1 MKLQQLIYTLLLL
14 CMLPA
19 FSTAQGLSYGFKVGL
34 NFSNMPGE
42 LEQDA
47 DGENIER
54 LKTNTGFHVGAS
66 VRYNFTDRYGI
77 KGDFLYSQKGAQQY
91 YDGQA
96 AQLFYVVGSTDQVG
110 ITGTQERFLRI
121 TNSYIEIPISG
132 YAKFGKVEFFGG
144 PYIGFLVTSKAVGDY
159 QFTTGAVALDTDLN
173 FNYFKDEIPDPANL
187 ELTELDYTIF
197 SYFGQTLFYPNEV
210 TAYYDFQSKDGK
222 SFKSIDLGLN
232 AGMAFYLNKGLY
244 VSANL
249 NYGLVDVTNDAYD
262 HSYSTLNETNDG
274 YVARND
280 ADKNFSVQASVGFS
294 F

>member
-42 LEQDA
+42 VEQDS
-47 DGENIER
+47 DGEDIER

-66 VRYNFTDRYGI
+66 VRYNFTDRYGV
-77 KGDFLYSQKGAQQY
+77 KGDFLFSQKGTQQF
-91 YDGQA
+91 YDGEA

-110 ITGTQERFLRI
+110 IIGTQERFLRI
-121 TNSYIEIPISG
+121 TNSYIEVPISG

-159 QFTTGAVALDTDLN
+159 QFTTGAVQLDSDLN
-173 FNYFKDEIPDPANL
+173 FKDEIPDPVNL
-187 ELTELDYTIF
+187 ELNELDYTIF
-197 SYFGQTLFYPNEV
+197 SYFGQTLFYPNEA
-210 TAYYDFQSKDGK
+210 TAYYDFQNKDGK
-222 SFKSIDLGLN
+222 VFKSLDLGLN
-232 AGMAFYLNKGLY
+232 AGMAFFLNKGLY

-249 NYGLVDVTNDAYD
+249 NYGLTDVTNKAYD
-262 HSYSTLNETNDG
+262 HSYSSLNETNDG
-274 YVARND
+274 YGVRDD
-280 ADKNFSVQASVGFS
+280 ADKNFTIQASVGFS